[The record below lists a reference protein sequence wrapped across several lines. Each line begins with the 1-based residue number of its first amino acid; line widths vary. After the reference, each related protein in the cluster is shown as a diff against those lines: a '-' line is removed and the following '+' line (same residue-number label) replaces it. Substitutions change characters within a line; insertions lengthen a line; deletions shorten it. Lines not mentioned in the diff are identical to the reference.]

1 MRRISE
7 ILTLLGILIL
17 FGSCKKDI
25 EIDYHTVAPLYVI
38 EASVTNDGMKA
49 RVSRTNAMDD
59 NTTTSDITGATVIVT
74 ATARANNSSTR
85 ARASI
90 SRPP

>member
-49 RVSRTNAMDD
+49 RVSRTNAMGWTALHIEFDHAE
-59 NTTTSDITGATVIVT
+59 GANGQ
-74 ATARANNSSTR
+74 RLLLH
-85 ARASI
+85 
-90 SRPP
+90 PEKDCW

>member
-1 MRRISE
+1 MRTISE

-59 NTTTSDITGATVIVT
+59 NTTT
-74 ATARANNSSTR
+74 ARANNSSTR